1 MFQVERRNNA
11 AARRRDTVDFPFF
24 LFKSFL
30 SFFLRDFLLFKLSH
44 IPHDPVVM
52 FPIDVSAARLDVHRR
67 AGKMQQ
73 CSNETE
79 PIDTGASFTDRSHQ
93 PPTDRPR
100 WGLQPLKQKP
110 ILCAPRQGW
119 EMSADSGTKRSVLP
133 FFTRREK
140 FSFH

>member
-1 MFQVERRNNA
+1 MLQAERRNNA
-11 AARRRDTVDFPFF
+11 AARRRDTVDFPSFF
-24 LFKSFL
+24 KQSFL

-52 FPIDVSAARLDVHRR
+52 FPFDVSPARLDVHRR

-79 PIDTGASFTDRSHQ
+79 PIDIGASFTDRSHQ
-93 PPTDRPR
+93 LPTDRPR

-119 EMSADSGTKRSVLP
+119 EMSADSSTKRSVLP